1 MNKLIIPIKADDI
14 LLKFILYSLPLL
26 IILGNALVNTALFIV
41 VIIYFYK
48 CIKSKKLLFSKD
60 LEFKIFLFF
69 YIYLVFNSLQSH
81 ETLVSLIRTV
91 PYLKFFI
98 FILVYKDLIEQ
109 KKISLNSLGIFWIII
124 IALLN
129 LDIILQSITGADVF
143 GFNSGLISRNSGFF
157 FDELVAG
164 SFLVSFSFISILL
177 VTNKKNDYF
186 LFFFLLFCL
195 VTVLLSG
202 ERSSF
207 LKFLL
212 MFFIFFIFFKNKL
225 NLLNYKKSISIV
237 AIFFSIIIYLNGSV
251 IKERYFGMISFSH
264 NQNLSLIDKYL
275 TSQYGAHSIVSFFI
289 FKDNLLLG
297 AGNKSFRFECE
308 KYSLEVKQ
316 IQTKIDDNLDYY
328 SSGCSTHPH
337 QIYNEL
343 TSEHGIIGT
352 LLVLLLVSKLLLTK
366 IFKEKLSL
374 LNIVSLLYIATV
386 FLPILPSGSFFSTF
400 NSTLIWVNFLFYSVK
415 SDKQ

>member
-26 IILGNALVNTALFIV
+26 VILGNALVNAALFIV
-41 VIIYFYK
+41 VMIYFYK
-48 CIKSKKLLFSKD
+48 CIKYKKLLFSKD

-69 YIYLVFNSLQSH
+69 YIYLVFNSLQSS
-81 ETLVSLIRTV
+81 EIIVSLMRTV

-98 FILVYKDLIEQ
+98 FILIYKDFIKK
-109 KKISLNSLGIFWIII
+109 KKINLNSLGIFWIVII
-124 IALLN
+124 TSLN
-129 LDIILQSITGADVF
+129 LDIILQSITGVDIF

-177 VTNKKNDYF
+177 VINKKNEHF

-195 VTVLLSG
+195 VAVLLSG
-202 ERSSF
+202 ERASF
-207 LKFLL
+207 LKFLFI
-212 MFFIFFIFFKNKL
+212 FFIFFVFFKNKL

-237 AIFFSIIIYLNGSV
+237 AIFLSIIIYLNGSV
-251 IKERYFGMISFSH
+251 IKERYFGLIGISKV
-264 NQNLSLIDKYL
+264 QNLSLIDKYL
-275 TSQYGAHSIVSFFI
+275 TSEYGAHSIISFFI
-289 FKDNLLLG
+289 FKDNFLLG

-308 KYSLEVKQ
+308 KYSLKVKQ
-316 IQTKIDDNLDYY
+316 IQKKIDDNMGYY

-352 LLVLLLVSKLLLTK
+352 LLVLLLVSKLILAK
-366 IFKEKLSL
+366 IFKEELSL
-374 LNIVSLLYIATV
+374 LNIVSLLYISTV

-400 NSTLIWVNFLFYSVK
+400 NSTLIWVNFLFYLVK

>member
-1 MNKLIIPIKADDI
+1 MNKSIIPIQTDDA
-14 LLKFILYSLPLL
+14 LLKFILYFLPLF
-26 IILGNALVNTALFIV
+26 IILGNALVNAALFTV
-41 VIIYFYK
+41 VLVYFYK
-48 CIKSKKLLFSKD
+48 CIKSKKLLFSKE
-60 LEFKIFLFF
+60 LEFKFFLFL
-69 YIYLVFNSLQSH
+69 YIYLVFNSLQSY
-81 ETLVSLIRTV
+81 ETMVSLTRTV

-98 FILVYKDLIEQ
+98 FVLIYKDFIQQ
-109 KKISLNSLGIFWIII
+109 KKINLNSLGIFWIII
-124 IALLN
+124 ITLLN
-129 LDIILQSITGADVF
+129 LDIILQSITGVDIF

-177 VTNKKNDYF
+177 VTNKKNEHF

-207 LKFLL
+207 LKFLFI
-212 MFFIFFIFFKNKL
+212 FFIFFIFFKNKL

-237 AIFFSIIIYLNGSV
+237 TIFLLIMIYLNGS
-251 IKERYFGMISFSH
+251 ILKERYFGRISFSY
-264 NQNLSLIDKYL
+264 NPNSSLIDKYL
-275 TSQYGAHSIVSFFI
+275 TSEYGAHTIISFFI
-289 FKDNLLLG
+289 FKDNFLLG
-297 AGNKSFRFECE
+297 GGNKSFRFECE
-308 KYSLEVKQ
+308 KYSSKVKQ
-316 IQTKIDDNLDYY
+316 IQKKIDANMGYY

-343 TSEHGIIGT
+343 ISEHGIIGT
-352 LLVLLLVSKLLLTK
+352 LLILLLVSKLILAK

-374 LNIVSLLYIATV
+374 LNIVSLLYIVTV

-400 NSTLIWVNFLFYSVK
+400 NSTLIWVNFLFYFVK
-415 SDKQ
+415 SDKP